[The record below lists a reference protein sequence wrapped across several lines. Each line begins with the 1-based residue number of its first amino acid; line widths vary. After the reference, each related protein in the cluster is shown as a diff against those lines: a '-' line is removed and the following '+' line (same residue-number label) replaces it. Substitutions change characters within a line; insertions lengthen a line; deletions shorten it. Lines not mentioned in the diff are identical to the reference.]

1 MTTQE
6 PDFDKGLIPVV
17 LQDVRNKQVLMLG
30 YMNEIAYQKTITEG
44 IVTFY
49 SRSKE
54 RLWTKG
60 ETSGHTQIVKNIHLD
75 CDQDTLLIEVLPN
88 GPTCHTGSQS
98 CFNTSVPF
106 YVQQLEQTVAASA
119 QANKSHSYTQ
129 YLLKEGLEKITKKFG
144 EEAFEVVIGTMK
156 GDVEEVTNETA
167 DVLYHLFVLLH
178 ALNIKFE
185 DVENVLA
192 QRHQTSNNFKGER
205 SDIDNW

>member
-30 YMNEIAYQKTITEG
+30 YMNETAYQKTLTEG

-60 ETSGHTQIVKNIHLD
+60 ETSGHTQIVKHIHLD

-98 CFNTSVPF
+98 CFNTDIPF
-106 YVQQLEQTVAASA
+106 KVQQLEQTVATSA
-119 QANKSHSYTQ
+119 NSNKDNSYTK
-129 YLLKEGLEKITKKFG
+129 YLLNEGLEKITKKFG
-144 EEAFEVVIGTMK
+144 EESFEVVIGAMK
-156 GDVEEVTNETA
+156 SDKSEVTNETA
-167 DVLYHLFVLLH
+167 DLMYHLFVLLH
-178 ALNIKFE
+178 ALDIKFE
-185 DVENVLA
+185 DVEQVLA
-192 QRHQTSNNFKGER
+192 ERHQTSNNFKGER
-205 SDIDNW
+205 TDVENW

>member
-30 YMNEIAYQKTITEG
+30 YMNETAYQKTLTEG

-60 ETSGHTQIVKNIHLD
+60 ETSGHTQIVKHIHLD

-106 YVQQLEQTVAASA
+106 NVQQLAQTVAASA
-119 QANKSHSYTQ
+119 QADKSNSYTQ

-144 EEAFEVVIGTMK
+144 EEAFEVVIGAMK

-167 DVLYHLFVLLH
+167 DVMYHLFVLLH

-185 DVENVLA
+185 DVEKVLA
-192 QRHQTSNNFKGER
+192 KRHQTTNNFKGER
-205 SDIDNW
+205 SDIDHW

>member
-30 YMNEIAYQKTITEG
+30 YMNETAYQKTLTEG

-60 ETSGHTQIVKNIHLD
+60 ETSGHTQIVKHIHLD

-106 YVQQLEQTVAASA
+106 NVQQLEQTVAASA
-119 QANKSHSYTQ
+119 QADKSNSYTQ

-144 EEAFEVVIGTMK
+144 EEAFEVVIGAMK

-167 DVLYHLFVLLH
+167 DVMYHLFVLLH

-185 DVENVLA
+185 DVEAVLA

-205 SDIDNW
+205 NDIDNW